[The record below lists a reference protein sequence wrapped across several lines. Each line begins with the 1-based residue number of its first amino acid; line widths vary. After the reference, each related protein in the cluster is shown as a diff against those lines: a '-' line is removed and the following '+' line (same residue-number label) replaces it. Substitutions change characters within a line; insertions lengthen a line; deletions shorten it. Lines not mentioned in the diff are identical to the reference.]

1 MDSETD
7 ATAQTIDPYPH
18 RQLFLDD
25 HAVEESSGVRRV
37 LHQPERLGAILK
49 PDVSRGQM
57 ALQSKSPPWWN
68 PELGVWEWWYWAM
81 YDEVPGQMYASEGR
95 VSHYATSTD
104 GVNWDTP
111 LSACTSSGDRRT
123 TTSPTTRRSGGWRCT
138 TSSGTTRSRTRSG
151 ASRASSPRPTT
162 CATAFQASR
171 PTASTGLFQAE
182 PCAQQGHVELSSR
195 RRAGP
200 VRRDGQA
207 RNGVGALGLA
217 GLRATTS

>member
-49 PDVSRGQM
+49 PDVSRDQM

-111 LSACTSSGDRRT
+111 PLGLHELRGSKDNNVAYDTSERGLALYHIIRDDSDPDPERRFKGIFAHGR
-123 TTSPTTRRSGGWRCT
+123 PPARPRSGLLAQRL
-138 TSSGTTRSRTRSG
+138 RLDISRH
-151 ASRASSPRPTT
+151 RADPK
-162 CATAFQASR
+162 
-171 PTASTGLFQAE
+171 
-182 PCAQQGHVELSSR
+182 QGHLQLSSR
-195 RRAGP
+195 PRA
-200 VRRDGQA
+200 
-207 RNGVGALGLA
+207 
-217 GLRATTS
+217 